1 MQIRQILDGVE
12 SLDMVMPEFQR
23 EYVWQL
29 DDAKQLM
36 TSMYKGYPTGCL
48 LFWET
53 EEPPEIKNSAVD
65 TTRLGLTKVI
75 LDGQQRLT
83 TLYMLIN
90 GEIPPYYTEEDIH
103 NDPRHLYFNVLTG
116 EFTFYQKT
124 KMENNP
130 IWCSVTKAYD
140 ENLTDAYDISEKYCD
155 ESEEDFKSIN
165 KIINT
170 NLQKLRAISKE
181 EYPIL
186 TVPKSASI
194 DDAIDVFDK
203 VNSQGTK
210 LTDAELVLTH
220 ITGRWP
226 QARRVMKG
234 KLSDFTK
241 IGFDFH
247 LDFLTRLI
255 VIELTGSALF
265 NTKNSKLKYDNFS
278 KEDYEKSW
286 NTVSKAL
293 DYLVPILQQDALI
306 SSTNDLNTINVLVP
320 MVAYLIRNDLKFT
333 GTLKYRF
340 LYWMFLALIW
350 QRYSGQTDQ
359 RLDKDVNII
368 NNRPDFINS
377 LISEIED
384 DRGRVEVRAS
394 DLEGRGAGHSL
405 YKMLYIITKA
415 NKAIDWANGGAIYG
429 TIGDYYSIQSHHIF
443 PQAYLYKNGYDS
455 ENHLHRKK
463 VNETANRAFITRD
476 TNYSISATP
485 PAEYMP
491 EIEKEHPTALEKQ
504 FIPANQELWVAEK
517 YEEFLK
523 QRREKIANKINS
535 FLETLKNHLPT
546 NDDPNA
552 SDDKSWEEIIENDEN
567 SYTEFKSTLTFCL
580 KNEKR
585 MDHIEHSVLKTI
597 NAFLNAEGGLLFIGV
612 ADDKSIIGLDLDYT
626 ALGKK
631 GKDGFLLHFD
641 NLIVNS
647 LGKEQQSDISIKI
660 IQLQGKDVAIV
671 EVSASNKPVFLS
683 NKNTKEFYVR
693 HAANSR
699 AYDLMETHEYINKH
713 WQS

>member
-36 TSMYKGYPTGCL
+36 TSMFKGYPTGCL

-65 TTRLGLTKVI
+65 TSRLGLTKVI

-83 TLYMLIN
+83 TLYMFIK
-90 GEIPPYYTEEDIH
+90 GEIPPYYSEEDIK
-103 NDPRHLYFNVLTG
+103 NDPRHLFFNVITS
-116 EFTFYQKT
+116 EFTFYQRT
-124 KMENNP
+124 IMENNAV
-130 IWCSVTKAYD
+130 WCSVI
-140 ENLTDAYDISEKYCD
+140 DANNEDKIDAFDIAEKYC
-155 ESEEDFKSIN
+155 EETDNDFKAANKTIN
-165 KIINT
+165 S
-170 NLQKLRAISKE
+170 NLQKLRAISKA

-186 TVPKSASI
+186 TVPKSATI

-226 QARRVMKG
+226 QARRVMKA
-234 KLSDFTK
+234 KILEFSK
-241 IGFDFH
+241 IGFEFH

-265 NTKNSKLKYDNFS
+265 NNKKNSKLKYDNFS
-278 KEDYEKSW
+278 KEDYKKSW

-320 MVAYLIRNDLKFT
+320 LVSYLIKNDLKFT
-333 GTLKYRF
+333 GGLKFQF

-368 NNRPDFINS
+368 NNRPDFITS
-377 LISEIED
+377 LIAEIED

-476 TNYSISATP
+476 TNYSISDTP
-485 PAEYMP
+485 PSDYLP
-491 EIEKEHPTALEKQ
+491 EIASEYPLALEKQ
-504 FIPANQELWVAEK
+504 FIPSNTDLWTANK
-517 YEEFLK
+517 YENFL
-523 QRREKIANKINS
+523 QERREKIALEINK
-535 FLETLKNHLPT
+535 FLENLKNHSP
-546 NDDPNA
+546 DDSPVANEEN
-552 SDDKSWEEIIENDEN
+552 SWEQIIANDE
-567 SYTEFKSTLTFCL
+567 SSFTEFKSTLTFCL
-580 KNEKR
+580 KNNKR
-585 MDHIEHSVLKTI
+585 MDYIEHSVLKTI
-597 NAFLNAEGGLLFIGV
+597 DAFLNSEGGLLFIGV
-612 ADDKSIIGLDLDYT
+612 ADDKSILGLDHDYN
-626 ALGKK
+626 AMSKA

-641 NLIVNS
+641 NLIVKS

-660 IQLQGKDVAIV
+660 INIEDKDVAVI

-683 NKNTKEFYVR
+683 SKNTKEFYVR

-699 AYDLMETHEYINKH
+699 AYDVMETNEYINKH